1 MMEPSSMSAM
11 NEFQCPLTGKK
22 FPFILRDRASRKE
35 ALAQQQAHTG
45 GVIQRLERLAGK
57 KLSYRE
63 QRQEA
68 QREQAAAKLAE
79 AKAAEEAAKKPKE
92 PDPFVEQIFRFSPYV
107 N

>member
-1 MMEPSSMSAM
+1 MSVDRTDIPVRPAR
-11 NEFQCPLTGKK
+11 QGVSKGSPCPT
-22 FPFILRDRASRKE
+22 AV
-35 ALAQQQAHTG
+35 HTG

-68 QREQAAAKLAE
+68 EREQAAAKLAE

-92 PDPFVEQIFRFSPYV
+92 SDPFVEQIFRFSPYV